1 MMKKIRL
8 DAFAIFVLFFGVAI
22 LEALQTRNWV
32 KAVLWLAIGVVFLL
46 ANNLKMVVSS
56 LRKG

>member
-1 MMKKIRL
+1 MKKIRL

-22 LEALQTRNWV
+22 LVALQTRNWV
-32 KAVLWLAIGVVFLL
+32 RAAFWLAICVVFLF
-46 ANNLKMVVSS
+46 ADSLKMIARS